1 MTYISPEEREDI
13 YIVSPILKVFAYQ
26 DNVLL
31 YTPMNY
37 KTGLFSEDVS
47 EYVPVDLNEL
57 NEDELYWANQSI
69 DYFQSL

>member
-31 YTPMNY
+31 YTPMNH

-47 EYVPVDLNEL
+47 EYVPVDFDQLS
-57 NEDELYWANQSI
+57 EDELYWANQSI